1 MSQLLALTSAALYG
15 FADFAGGLA
24 ARSTPTWTVVG
35 WSQLFGLPI
44 LIIGLLVVDAPDVG
58 RADLAYGAIAG
69 ILGLLGI
76 AALYQALAR
85 GSMSVV
91 SPITG
96 ALVALIP
103 VIVGLSLG
111 EVLTTA
117 QWAGVLLAV
126 VAVVLVSSSGES
138 AHLDVRVLGLA
149 LIAAVWF
156 AAFFVVLDRTSVD
169 AGLWP
174 LVAARSVAIPTAFV
188 IAAATRS
195 DLRPARS
202 AIPTIAVAGSFDMAA
217 NIAILLALQ
226 SGPLGTGSVL
236 SSLYPAFTVLAAV
249 IVISEMPSRI
259 QWLGVGLALFAAV
272 LLSV

>member
-35 WSQLFGLPI
+35 WSQILGLPV
-44 LIIGLLVVDAPDVG
+44 LIVGLLVVAGPDVG
-58 RADLAYGAIAG
+58 ASDLAYGAIAV

-76 AALYQALAR
+76 AALYRALAR

-103 VIVGLSLG
+103 VIVGLALG

-117 QWAGVLLAV
+117 QWVGVALAV
-126 VAVVLVSSSGES
+126 TAVVLVSSSGES
-138 AHLDVRVLGLA
+138 RRLDAGVLGLA

-156 AAFFVVLDRTSVD
+156 AAFFVVLDRTSID

-174 LVAARSVAIPTAFV
+174 LVAARAVAIPTAFA
-188 IAAATRS
+188 IGLATGSDRRPSRS
-195 DLRPARS
+195 VLPV
-202 AIPTIAVAGSFDMAA
+202 IAVAGCFDMGA

-236 SSLYPAFTVLAAV
+236 SSLYPAFTVIAAV
-249 IVISEMPSRI
+249 IVISELPSRI
-259 QWLGVGLALFAAV
+259 QWVGVGLALVAAV

>member
-35 WSQLFGLPI
+35 WSQIFGLPI
-44 LIIGLLVVDAPDVG
+44 LVVGLLVVEAPDVG
-58 RADLAYGAIAG
+58 RDDLAYGAVAG

-76 AALYQALAR
+76 GALYQALAR

-111 EVLTTA
+111 EFLTTA
-117 QWAGVLLAV
+117 QWIGVLLAV
-126 VAVVLVSSSGES
+126 IAVVLVSSSGES
-138 AHLDVRVLGLA
+138 AQLDVRVLGLA

-174 LVAARSVAIPTAFV
+174 LVAARSVAIPSAFV
-188 IAAATRS
+188 IALATRS

-202 AIPTIAVAGSFDMAA
+202 ALPTIAIAGSFDMAA

-249 IVISEMPSRI
+249 IVISEMPSRL
-259 QWLGVGLALFAAV
+259 QWLGVALALFAAV

>member
-35 WSQLFGLPI
+35 WSQIFGLPV
-44 LIIGLLVVDAPDVG
+44 LLVGLLVVEAPEVG
-58 RADLAYGAIAG
+58 TDDLAYGAVAG

-76 AALYQALAR
+76 GALYQALAR

-111 EVLTTA
+111 EFLTTA
-117 QWAGVLLAV
+117 QWIGVLLAV
-126 VAVVLVSSSGES
+126 IAVVLVSSSGES
-138 AHLDVRVLGLA
+138 AQLDVRVLGLA

-174 LVAARSVAIPTAFV
+174 LVAARSIAIPTAFV
-188 IAAATRS
+188 IAVATRS

-202 AIPTIAVAGSFDMAA
+202 ALPTIAVAGSFDMAA

-249 IVISEMPSRI
+249 IVISEVPSRL
-259 QWLGVGLALFAAV
+259 QWLGVALALCAAV